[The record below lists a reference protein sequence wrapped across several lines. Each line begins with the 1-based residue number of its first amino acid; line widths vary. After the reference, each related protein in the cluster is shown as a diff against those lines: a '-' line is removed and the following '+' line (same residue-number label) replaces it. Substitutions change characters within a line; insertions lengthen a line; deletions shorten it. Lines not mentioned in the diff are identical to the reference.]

1 MDTDKFKSL
10 ALRVPTYNKIREM
23 ADKQFSIPISM
34 AKMNEF
40 IINKAYEEWSNNNK
54 PKSEEPTKSLLAR
67 LLNI

>member
-10 ALRVPTYNKIREM
+10 ALRVTTYNKIREM
-23 ADKQFSIPISM
+23 ADKQFAIPISM

-40 IINKAYEEWSNNNK
+40 IINKAYEDWSNNNK
-54 PKSEEPTKSLLAR
+54 PQSEEPTKSLLAR

>member
-10 ALRVPTYNKIREM
+10 ALRIPTYNKIREM
-23 ADKQFSIPISM
+23 ADKKFSIPISM

-40 IINKAYEEWSNNNK
+40 IINITYEEWSNNNK
-54 PKSEEPTKSLLAR
+54 PQSEEPTKSLLAK

>member
-23 ADKQFSIPISM
+23 ADKQMSIPISM
-34 AKMNEF
+34 ARMNTF
-40 IINKAYEEWSNNNK
+40 IIDKAYEEWSINNK
-54 PKSEEPTKSLLAR
+54 PQSEEPTKSLLAK

>member
-10 ALRVPTYNKIREM
+10 ALRISTYNKIREM
-23 ADKQFSIPISM
+23 ADRQFSIPISM

-40 IINKAYEEWSNNNK
+40 IINKAYEEWSDNK
-54 PKSEEPTKSLLAR
+54 KPQSKEPTKSLLAR